1 MTTTRQNTG
10 TRRNTGL
17 TPALTRKVSA
27 ARRTLW
33 VERIVRGFWPLWCVL
48 LLAAALVVLD
58 VFSALPGIRGT
69 VLMVVLGLGALAA
82 AAHGIRSL
90 TVPTRAD
97 AMRRLDD
104 SLGTRA
110 VTMLDEEIAVGRG
123 NDDAE
128 RLWQAHRARVS
139 ARAETAR
146 APDADLR
153 LAPFDPWNLRFAS
166 VALLLAALGFAQVGG
181 ADRIAA
187 LLDPAPPAARAATLA
202 PALEAWAAPPPYT
215 GAAPI
220 YLTEKSGETITVP
233 TGSIVTLRASGIAE
247 VPTLTGFGNAGF
259 VEEAAGI
266 YGFSQDLTADTDI
279 SVSFGEVPQA
289 SWAFAITPDTPP
301 AAEIAEAPEPTAERA
316 LGFSYLGTDDYG
328 IVSARTA
335 IIADRSGMDS
345 APGEIDPPIDLTL
358 NVFTGYADAPEPV
371 AFEEDFTEHPLA
383 GSPVQMV
390 VTVEDAAGQTGET
403 DVIRFTLPARV
414 FTEPMAKALIEQR
427 RALAWDIRQA
437 WDVLDLLEAVTDH
450 PDDYFTDTKAHL
462 ATSSAVKRLT
472 YALEQDRVTD
482 ERAEIL
488 DLLWQAALRLEDGD
502 LSNQV
507 DQLRAAQRRLKDAL
521 ERGASDEE
529 IERLMDE
536 LRQAMRD
543 YLDEMVRQARRDQ
556 QNGEQQ
562 QGQQQQQQSLSRED
576 LERMLEQMEQAAKDG
591 SREQAEQMLSALSEM
606 LENLQMGQSQQGQG
620 GEQGEQ
626 EQALQDMM
634 RRQQD
639 LADETFR
646 ELQEGMDGQQGQD
659 GQQQPGQ
666 QGQGQQGQGQQGQGQ
681 QPQGQQGQGRQGQ
694 GNQRGQGQR
703 GRDGEN
709 GRGRGQGEQFGQQG
723 RGGGD
728 RRSGQR
734 GLSGDQEGL
743 RDELGNLIPNVPGE
757 GDARD
762 ALGQA
767 EREMQSA
774 RDRLSEGDLNSALDD
789 QARALDRLREG
800 AQALAE
806 QNRQEAQESGQ
817 GQENGRGGRAETGS
831 NPDEL
836 DPFGRVGRTFGPDDG
851 QGVEVPGERARNR
864 AQEIQREIRRRQ
876 GERARPQDERE
887 YLDRLQDRF

>member
-1 MTTTRQNTG
+1 MTDERQNA
-10 TRRNTGL
+10 GL
-17 TPALTRKVSA
+17 TPALTRKVSS
-27 ARRTLW
+27 ARRSLW
-33 VERIVRGFWPLWCVL
+33 VERFIRGFWPLWCLAL
-48 LLAAALVVLD
+48 LVAALFVLD
-58 VFSALPGIRGT
+58 VFAALPGYWGSLLIGM
-69 VLMVVLGLGALAA
+69 LVVAALGAVGYGL
-82 AAHGIRSL
+82 RSL
-90 TVPTRAD
+90 RRPTRAE

-104 SLGTRA
+104 SIGSRA
-110 VTMLDEEIAVGRG
+110 VTMLDEEITVGRG
-123 NDDAE
+123 DGDAE
-128 RLWQAHRARVS
+128 RLWRAHRARVAAQAEA
-139 ARAETAR
+139 ARS
-146 APDADLR
+146 PDADLR

-166 VALLLAALGFAQVGG
+166 VAVLLAAMGFAQVGG

-187 LLDPAPPAARAATLA
+187 LLDPAPASAEAATLA

-220 YLTEKSGETITVP
+220 YLTEKSGEEITVP
-233 TGSIVTLRASGIAE
+233 TGSILTLRASGIADRPGLSGLGE
-247 VPTLTGFGNAGF
+247 AGF

-266 YGFSQDLTADTDI
+266 YGFSHTLTEGAD
-279 SVSFGEVPQA
+279 VAVLFGEVPQA
-289 SWAFAITPDTPP
+289 DWAFSVTPDLPP
-301 AAEIAEAPEPTAERA
+301 GAEIAEAPAPTAERA
-316 LGFSYLGTDDYG
+316 LAFSYLAKDDYG
-328 IVSARTA
+328 VVSARTA
-335 IIADRSGMDS
+335 IIADRSGMES
-345 APGEIDPPIDLTL
+345 APEEIDPPIDLTL
-358 NVFTGYADAPEPV
+358 NVFTGYADAPEAV
-371 AFEEDFTEHPLA
+371 GFEEDFTEHPLA

-390 VTVEDAAGQTGET
+390 ITVEDAAGQTGET
-403 DVIRFTLPARV
+403 EVIRYTLPARI

-427 RALAWDIRQA
+427 RALAWDIRDA
-437 WDVLDLLEAVTDH
+437 WDVLDLLEAVTDY
-450 PDDYFTDTKAHL
+450 PDDYFTDSKAQL
-462 ATSSAVKRLT
+462 ATSSAIRRLT
-472 YALEQDRVTD
+472 YALEQDRVVD
-482 ERAEIL
+482 ERADIL
-488 DLLWQAALRLEDGD
+488 DLLWQAALRLEEGD
-502 LSNQV
+502 LS
-507 DQLRAAQRRLKDAL
+507 DELEQLRAAQRRLQDAL

-543 YLDEMVRQARRDQ
+543 YLDEMVRQAQRDE
-556 QNGEQQ
+556 QNGQQ
-562 QGQQQQQQSLSRED
+562 PQDGQQQQQQSLSRED
-576 LERMLEQMEQAAKDG
+576 LERMLEEMEQAAKDG
-591 SREQAEQMLSALSEM
+591 AREQAEQMLSMLGQM
-606 LENLQMGQSQQGQG
+606 LENLQMGQSQSGQG
-620 GEQGEQ
+620 GEQQQQ

-646 ELQEGMDGQQGQD
+646 QLQEGMDGQQQNRSGDSQN

-666 QGQGQQGQGQQGQGQ
+666 QGQQGQGQ
-681 QPQGQQGQGRQGQ
+681 QPQGQQGQGQQGQ

-709 GRGRGQGEQFGQQG
+709 SRGRGQGEQFGEQG
-723 RGGGD
+723 QGGNQ
-728 RRSGQR
+728 RSGQR

-767 EREMQSA
+767 EREMESA

-800 AQALAE
+800 AQALSE
-806 QNRQEAQESGQ
+806 QSRREAQENGQ
-817 GQENGRGGRAETGS
+817 GQENGRGSRADTGS

-851 QGVEVPGERARNR
+851 KGVEVPGERARNR

-876 GERARPQDERE
+876 GERARPEDERD